1 MWDDI
6 MRELIN
12 EQSAKTKSAV
22 QTVDGEAVGS
32 PVRNVDADTL
42 EVSGKKYRLQGFN
55 APETAKFHGSVFIPG
70 QQAGDRTQENVNQVA
85 QLGGYT
91 NLKPTGKKDAYG
103 RILAQQTDAQGNE
116 LGDTVTALGLT
127 EMNQYSD
134 LKAVAEHGVI
144 NAMSRIMPS
153 MAQAD
158 PMIRLAREE
167 HEKRVKENGGNPL
180 YIPKLVMADEAQY
193 AAAKTMV
200 GNQAVKEQIDEI
212 DRLEGILKDPGLRPD
227 TRAKLEKQRDEAKD
241 KLFFAGTTPDFAGS
255 VAMRKNDRTI
265 MNQAHKQFSTSF
277 DSAMSDLRKG
287 FYGYAQMAGDGM
299 KWDWLANKGRE
310 GVLTEKVVAGL
321 LPDTLGSIRDVRT
334 DGDTWDTI
342 TDAATYAGNLL
353 AGTLPMMGMMMG
365 AAMAAPVV
373 APTAGVAAMLSAVP
387 SALAYSGQFYA
398 DQPDDKKNSA
408 LALSAGIGSA
418 VLDRVGLE
426 GIIKGGDIFS
436 QVGRK
441 EVLGTMMQSGRYQS
455 QQEAEKVL
463 ADATKATIIELSG
476 AGAEFAA
483 KHYAS
488 KEAMLAGI
496 RSIGTAAAGEAV
508 TESGQTLLELFA
520 TSGEIDPD
528 LRYEKNFYTA
538 LTDAAIGGGLMGGG
552 LHAGGVAIDAAQWG
566 SAANAKKIYEGNLN
580 DAQAFQAQQKQL
592 KEVGVPAGDP
602 RGVTSVLEGLSNV
615 NAITVSQPIPGLM
628 DMPGKPGVWNGF
640 LSVVKDPVR
649 LLRSLADTTV
659 KSLRKENGELKFY
672 SAILKSVMQPGILPG
687 DSFDGFRQ
695 RIIGEWNTTDAE
707 TLTTELKVPVRRA
720 SQMLKQ
726 AWQSTWSQGKVMA
739 GSPEA
744 EALQR
749 WKDEADAVTGQA
761 TQLLGELGYDTSNIG
776 KLDAVFVDAAIDPT
790 QIAKNESRLIQT
802 MTTNGSSVREA
813 REAIQGL
820 ISGDRGTADAAKH
833 WMETHGVFHDPGLN
847 DLFEP
852 NIFAAFENF
861 KHHVATDAANKL
873 YLGENGQNLAR
884 LVHMAAQAGEFSTE
898 AEYLDTVQNVQD
910 FYKIA
915 TGTYNTLENYP
926 FIEKM
931 VGWGVT
937 ATMLASLG
945 KATLSSLPEIAMST
959 MGTSGDKV
967 HSQLK
972 IAVEEMFSE
981 LGSEINKG
989 ISWSSATLGM
999 SYARSTPNGRAQ
1011 VELRKLD
1018 EEFDALGTNPNTTPE
1033 QMAEFAKK
1041 VKKFHK
1047 KYMGRS
1053 LFERLGYNDSG
1064 YNTQAKFETN
1074 TANMK
1079 KTMQVFSS
1087 MIGLHAI
1094 TNATRIATLSMAGDI
1109 VNGKLTSLLVIPI
1122 ADRSRVFQTGADMT
1136 NEQYQSLRELQ
1147 SWGMDVEKVL
1157 GLIDQMNSTDPAAL
1171 DEMIETIAVGNR
1183 ERLPIDNPVQQLRD
1197 EVMVSLRNM
1206 VDQRVTN
1213 PQTANLPKYYHDPR
1227 LRVFTAMTRFVA
1239 GMTANILPRM
1249 YKDYIKNGSTGMRYQ
1264 AFATMAMSMV
1274 FAHMA
1279 NMLKDILAYGD
1290 DENPYLK
1297 SNVKKTQRAL
1307 YGSGLIGRAESLMD
1321 TVSPLYSNKKADPTK
1336 DPFTYA
1342 YQSLRDASPPL
1353 GWSDRAVRAMYE
1365 LGAGDTATGVKNTV
1379 KSLPLVGSFPIAAT
1393 TAAKLVKE

>member
-1 MWDDI
+1 MWNDI
-6 MRELIN
+6 MRELIE

-42 EVSGKKYRLQGFN
+42 EVDGKKYRLQGFN

-70 QQAGDRTQENVNQVA
+70 QQAGDRTEENVNRVA

-91 NLKPTGKKDAYG
+91 NLTPTGKKDAYG
-103 RILAQQTDAQGNE
+103 RILAQQTDAKGNE
-116 LGDTVTALGLT
+116 LGDMVTSLGLT

-134 LKAVAEHGVI
+134 TRAVAEHGMI
-144 NAMSRIMPS
+144 KAMSRIMPS
-153 MAQAD
+153 MAEAD

-212 DRLEGILKDPGLRPD
+212 DRLEGILADPGLRPD

-255 VAMRKNDRTI
+255 VAIRKRDRTI
-265 MNQAHKQFSTSF
+265 MNQAYNQFGTSF
-277 DSAMSDLRKG
+277 DKAMLDLKKG
-287 FYGYAQMAGDGM
+287 FYGYAQMMGDANQ
-299 KWDWLANKGRE
+299 WEWLADKGRK
-310 GVLTEKVVAGL
+310 GVTQAKVQAGL
-321 LPDTLGSIRDVRT
+321 LPDTLGSIRDIRP

-353 AGTLPMMGMMMG
+353 AGILPMMGMMMG
-365 AAMAAPVV
+365 AAVAAPMV
-373 APTAGVAAMLSAVP
+373 APTAGVALGLSAVP

-408 LALSAGIGSA
+408 LALSAGLGST
-418 VLDRVGLE
+418 VLDLVGLK
-426 GIIKGGDIFS
+426 GIIRGGDIFS

-441 EVLGTMMQSGRYQS
+441 EVLGTMMQSGRYAS
-455 QQEAEKVL
+455 QQEAEQVL
-463 ADATKATIIELSG
+463 MNATKSTIVELSN

-496 RSIGTAAAGEAV
+496 RSIGTATAGESI
-508 TESGQTLLELFA
+508 TETGQTLLELFA
-520 TSGEIDPD
+520 TSGELDPD

-538 LTDAAIGGGLMGGG
+538 LTDAAIGGAIMGGG
-552 LHAGGVAIDAAQWG
+552 LNAGGVAIDMAQWG
-566 SAANAKKIYEGNLN
+566 SVANAKRVYEGNLN
-580 DAQAFQAQQKQL
+580 DAQAFQAQQKAL
-592 KEVGVPAGDP
+592 AEAGVPAGDP
-602 RGVTSVLEGLSNV
+602 RGVTSVLHGLSNV
-615 NAITVSQPIPGLM
+615 NAITLGQPVPDLM
-628 DMPGKPGVWNGF
+628 SMPGKPGYWNGF
-640 LSVVKDPVR
+640 LSVVKDPIR

-687 DSFDGFRQ
+687 DSYDGFRQ

-707 TLTTELKVPVRRA
+707 TLATKLKVPVRKA
-720 SQMLKQ
+720 SQMLKT
-726 AWQSTWSQGKVMA
+726 AWQTSWSNSQRVG
-739 GSPEA
+739 GTPEMDT
-744 EALQR
+744 LQA

-761 TQLLGELGYDTSNIG
+761 KQLLSELGYDTTGIRA
-776 KLDAVFVDAAIDPT
+776 LDAVFVDAAIDP
-790 QIAKNESRLIQT
+790 QRIVKNESRLINT
-802 MTTNGSSVREA
+802 MVQNGSGVREA
-813 REAIQGL
+813 REAVQGL
-820 ISGDRGTADAAKH
+820 VSGDRTTAAAAKH
-833 WMETHGVFHDPGLN
+833 WMESHGVFRDTGLN

-852 NIFAAFENF
+852 NVFSAFENF
-861 KHHVATDAANKL
+861 KHHVASDAAKKL
-873 YLGENGQNLAR
+873 YLGENGANLAR
-884 LVHMAAQAGEFSTE
+884 LVHLAAQAGEFSTE

-945 KATLSSLPEIAMST
+945 KAALSSLPEIAMST
-959 MGTSGDKV
+959 MGTSGNKV

-972 IAVEEMFSE
+972 IAVEEMFQE

-989 ISWSSATLGM
+989 VSYTTSSLGLA
-999 SYARSTPNGRAQ
+999 YARSTPNGRAQ
-1011 VELRKLD
+1011 VELKKLD
-1018 EEFDALGTNPNTTPE
+1018 AEFDALNLDPNTTPE
-1033 QMAEFAKK
+1033 QMDAFAKK

-1074 TANMK
+1074 SANMK
-1079 KTMQVFSS
+1079 KTMNVFSS

-1109 VNGKLTSLLVIPI
+1109 VNGKLTSLLAIPVV
-1122 ADRSRVFQTGADMT
+1122 DRSRVFQTGSDMT

-1157 GLIDQMNSTDPAAL
+1157 GIMDHMNSTDPAAL
-1171 DEMIETIAVGNR
+1171 DEMIEAIAVGDR
-1183 ERLPIDNPVQQLRD
+1183 QRLPIDNPVQQLRD

-1239 GMTANILPRM
+1239 SMTANVLPRM

-1264 AFATMAMSMV
+1264 AFCTMALAMV

-1279 NMLKDILAYGD
+1279 NMMKDILAYGD
-1290 DENPYLK
+1290 DDNPYLK

-1307 YGSGLIGRAESLMD
+1307 YGSGLLGRAESLMD

-1336 DPFTYA
+1336 EPFTYA

-1353 GWSDRAVRAMYE
+1353 SWSDRAVRAMYE
-1365 LGAGDTATGVKNTV
+1365 LSAGDTATGVKNAV

-1393 TAAKLVKE
+1393 TASKLVKE